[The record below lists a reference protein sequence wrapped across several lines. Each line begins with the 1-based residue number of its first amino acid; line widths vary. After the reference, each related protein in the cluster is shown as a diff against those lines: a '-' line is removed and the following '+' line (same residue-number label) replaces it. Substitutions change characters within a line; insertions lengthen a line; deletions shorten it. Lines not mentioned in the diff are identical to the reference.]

1 FALHTSVTD
10 TLVYPNFYRA
20 GLNLPVAHRT
30 HLTAFADAFLD
41 PDPILEDTP
50 DPPDEDEIDY
60 TVHPPEV
67 GQNVIVGETGA
78 EVTAVS
84 NPVKQK
90 RVLCSFSS
98 QGYVLL
104 TEGDL
109 KLCRLS
115 DEGDPDDYPFDAVT
129 YGDSLSCLGL
139 PYNDHTY
146 VSAVPSSKGT
156 SGDEDRLCLLAKLAL
171 AKDEKQV
178 DQVFGTRKTSGQ
190 SGLGLILSSDEL
202 VPQNI
207 CRPASDVLYCT
218 GPQVMGTPKT
228 PNTSRIP
235 TQTTTSPCSL
245 IATNPANS
253 STNGRSLVISP
264 SSGAAAIPPLQVHRV
279 SSSLTPHIILRTGLP
294 GLQISTTA
302 SRSATS
308 VSDSGGIVRCSCGN
322 ARNDCPVIQCDKCRS
337 WQHVECVSSPKRSRL
352 TTPYVCE
359 SCGPHPVPGP
369 QAVVLHRQKLPGI
382 STSAGSGIWMS
393 RTTSLST
400 ANSSGRVL
408 VTNALSGPVSSR
420 QVQLC
425 LSSTPSIAP
434 PVRPNPNQTLSTTAT
449 GLMTGN
455 PRCFNLIT
463 GPTSPVTSA
472 QTTRSSK
479 RKQDLLTLTGTSLA
493 DGLECVSKHS
503 PAINGLTELVPVEAP
518 FSVDANGARVVSET
532 VGVSVTGTWD
542 SPVDTKP
549 SNPLHRLL
557 VYDTSETSNYTPEH
571 KDDSNQISPPSS
583 IISSGTLASPSI
595 DAYEETTELRLS
607 ERFYHKM
614 ESLLSPTYSPSGGTT
629 TNGFSKNQL
638 PPRLPSFKRYQV
650 MSFDFNR
657 KGLIALADIY
667 PGEPVVEYH
676 GVCMLLSEYNE
687 MYDYRK
693 HPYVLFYKSWTQLP
707 LCVDARKFG
716 NEARYIRRSC
726 TPNCEVRH
734 FVSTYDDPLTG
745 PTSRIRLI
753 VFAIRPITRSTE
765 LTLHFDFD
773 YTTCRYLVPC
783 ACARKAC
790 PVARWFR
797 QSNHFDNDYP
807 GADTFTL
814 SQSLSSTRKFP
825 FRGSGLTSRPR
836 GFVTT
841 GLDNYSDILA
851 DDCDQGD
858 GNGDL
863 SWITDDQ
870 QSMSRLQPHRT
881 FRRGSR
887 GNGQAYPYDKP
898 RKPIKLRGQGRGR
911 RRATS
916 NGALSLNGR
925 SAVVVRSG
933 RGRPPVLD
941 QPLRSNQRHHPG
953 RYKGRRSSKS
963 VKIRSLFSQKE
974 NSRRSCTN
982 GLPVVDER
990 STMSSHSSSMSERS
1004 VPHPVRGTDTRQQSN
1019 VSSDDRDLAQPLE
1032 HASDDDHP
1040 TASLKQSPSHVVS
1053 SINAY
1058 DRNSVASRLK
1068 EENTTGVNFTGH
1080 GKNSSSDSGGELKSG
1095 KPEERSTKSVGER
1108 RRRRNDSRKTPSP
1121 VHQKE
1126 GQLREEDR
1134 KKSRE
1139 EIWMA
1144 EVLRRIERMEKKQQH
1159 KQRTA
1164 PAESDG
1170 TPSDKGESRSV
1181 EVSSVVPETVETKL
1195 PSIGDCPTSSLEP
1208 CRIEPETHELDS
1220 ETAPLAGDL
1229 EDNQLKSEQTSL
1241 SCQSSVLVSSAVSSL
1256 CEDQDKHLIPV
1267 VSSDNTS
1274 HALRSSLLKPMPD
1287 IVLGDPS
1294 ATGPDESHPTVL
1306 PSKGRRRL
1314 SQSVVHS
1321 GNPLAVAAADVR
1333 ETREERW
1340 LKSQLRRIAELEM
1353 STSLKPSSPKRL
1365 SDEAV
1370 PLATEVSSQSDSAV
1384 TTLKEVYTND
1394 SLLGSLNDDKCD
1406 QTTGSAGDPSSESLS
1421 IDDLQAH
1428 RRYTCPTSSEISHN
1442 EVIHAK
1448 HSIDRRSSDTSYS
1461 RTLKTGNFRAG
1472 RKRSSVPVST
1482 EADCEL
1488 IVYRTREKDP
1498 MAKFSRSRSGDLTS
1512 TLPNNRILQEN
1523 TSPILESADP
1533 SRVVASSGMVGSTA
1547 YCTPRPT
1554 KKRWLSQALMEE
1566 DNGGLRSGDFAP
1578 LARVMDQSDVTFTQF
1593 QFPVISPSACPV
1605 NPKKRIIS
1613 QFSESHSN
1621 GPDNA
1626 VFPQSGCTD
1635 CQSKDDSPCSNRSD
1649 PGKVPS
1655 VTLSEST
1662 SSVLDPA
1669 NAHPTPLPPKKA
1681 TVKQQA
1687 DEMRKTRVSLSEYR
1701 RRRGLFSNNASNSI
1715 NNQAKEGEQATELRT
1730 ARHDL
1735 HLPHQLLSPNRLL
1748 DEIPK
1753 IYQQLHLPEK
1763 LSTKSNELLH
1773 SSIKSAPKL
1782 DTKGLPLIV
1791 QSDTAFDELPV
1802 DDGINE
1808 RGPRTPSEPPD
1819 DDDLDSSN
1827 TVYVRKLRKVDLT
1840 AIAEEAEDSVKR
1852 STPHSH
1858 ARLFPEQDFSDDI
1871 RLRSWKKISDEHTN
1885 PDFDGADPPEYNNEF
1900 QLHGRSSGELTRRRW
1915 SERYPPGDDGLLR
1928 TELRARP
1935 WSPSVHP
1942 DRPVPVV
1949 SAHCV
1954 APPPPPPPCNSFPS
1968 HSKNDVESHRTKRS
1982 LPHRRYS
1989 GPDTQEASVNLGS
2002 LEYFIKRDQ
2011 AIRHWQESHSL
2022 DWDRNQFTT
2031 RRRIEHTH
2039 LEMERR
2045 AIAPRHSLYPSKYGS
2060 NPNDSLHRSVP
2071 ASGRLTDVEET
2082 LCRLQDRL
2090 RSQLDRTKL
2099 ALTPHGMAHNDSRS
2113 SFAHLMESDVDV
2125 ASDVSLSGH
2134 SRTGRYVVNEL
2145 SSVLVVG
2152 LTANPNDDQSQHSLP
2167 AQQLGRRPSAPNVE

>member
-1 FALHTSVTD
+1 MLGFAAYTSVTD

-20 GLNLPVAHRT
+20 GLNLPVAYRT
-30 HLTAFADAFLD
+30 HLTAFADASLD

-50 DPPDEDEIDY
+50 DPPDEDEVDY

-67 GQNVIVGETGA
+67 GQNVTVGETGA

-98 QGYVLL
+98 QGLP
-104 TEGDL
+104 
-109 KLCRLS
+109 

-129 YGDSLSCLGL
+129 YGDSISCLGL

-171 AKDEKQV
+171 AKDENQV

-190 SGLGLILSSDEL
+190 SGLGLILSSDEV

-218 GPQVMGTPKT
+218 APQVMGTPKT
-228 PNTSRIP
+228 PNTSRIL
-235 TQTTTSPCSL
+235 TQSTTPPCSL
-245 IATNPANS
+245 IATNPVNS
-253 STNGRSLVISP
+253 ATNGRSLVLSP

-308 VSDSGGIVRCSCGN
+308 ISDSGGIVRCSCGN

-337 WQHVECVSSPKRSRL
+337 WQHVECVPPPKRSRL

-359 SCGPHPVPGP
+359 SCGPLPVPGP

-382 STSAGSGIWMS
+382 STSVSSGIWMS

-408 VTNALSGPVSSR
+408 VTNAISGPVSSR

-434 PVRPNPNQTLSTTAT
+434 PIRPNPNQTLSTTAT

-472 QTTRSSK
+472 QTARSSK

-493 DGLECVSKHS
+493 DGLECVPKHS
-503 PAINGLTELVPVEAP
+503 SAINGLTELVPMEDP
-518 FSVDANGARVVSET
+518 FPVDARVVSET

-629 TNGFSKNQL
+629 TNGFPKNQL
-638 PPRLPSFKRYQV
+638 PPRLPTFKRYQM

-667 PGEPVVEYH
+667 PGEPVIEYH

-693 HPYVLFYKSWTQLP
+693 HYSPYVLFYKSWTQLP

-797 QSNHFDNDYP
+797 QSNQIDSDYP
-807 GADTFTL
+807 GADTFPL
-814 SQSLSSTRKFP
+814 SQSLSSARKFP

-851 DDCDQGD
+851 DDCGQGD

-887 GNGQAYPYDKP
+887 GNGQAYPYDKS
-898 RKPIKLRGQGRGR
+898 RKLIKLRGRGRGG

-916 NGALSLNGR
+916 NGALSVNGR
-925 SAVVVRSG
+925 SVVAVKSGGSG
-933 RGRPPVLD
+933 RGRPPVVD

-953 RYKGRRSSKS
+953 RYRGRRSSKS
-963 VKIRSLFSQKE
+963 VKIRSLVSQKD
-974 NSRRSCTN
+974 NSRRSCTDE
-982 GLPVVDER
+982 LSTLDER
-990 STMSSHSSSMSERS
+990 SIVSSHSSSVREPS
-1004 VPHPVRGTDTRQQSN
+1004 VPHSVRGTDTWQQSN
-1019 VSSDDRDLAQPLE
+1019 VNFDGRDLAQTLE
-1032 HASDDDHP
+1032 HVSDDDHP
-1040 TASLKQSPSHVVS
+1040 TASSKQSTSSGVS
-1053 SINAY
+1053 PPVNAY
-1058 DRNSVASRLK
+1058 DRKSVAARVK
-1068 EENTTGVNFTGH
+1068 EENITEVNFTGH
-1080 GKNSSSDSGGELKSG
+1080 GKNSSLDSGGELKSG
-1095 KPEERSTKSVGER
+1095 KPEERSNKSVGER
-1108 RRRRNDSRKTPSP
+1108 RRRRNNSRKTPSP

-1126 GQLREEDR
+1126 GQVREEDK

-1164 PAESDG
+1164 PAEPDN

-1181 EVSSVVPETVETKL
+1181 EVFTHSTSVVPETVETKL
-1195 PSIGDCPTSSLEP
+1195 PSIGECSTSSLNDP
-1208 CRIEPETHELDS
+1208 ISDVKPYRIEQEIHELDS
-1220 ETAPLAGDL
+1220 ETVPLAGDL
-1229 EDNQLKSEQTSL
+1229 EDSQLKFEQTSL
-1241 SCQSSVLVSSAVSSL
+1241 SYHSSVLVSSAVSSL
-1256 CEDQDKHLIPV
+1256 LENQDEHLTPV
-1267 VSSDNTS
+1267 VSSGDAS
-1274 HALRSSLLKPMPD
+1274 HALQSSDPTPTPD
-1287 IVLGDPS
+1287 VVAEPS
-1294 ATGPDESHPTVL
+1294 ATGPDESHSTIL

-1314 SQSVVHS
+1314 SQSVVHY
-1321 GNPLAVAAADVR
+1321 GNRSLVAAADPR

-1365 SDEAV
+1365 SDETL
-1370 PLATEVSSQSDSAV
+1370 PLVTEVCSESDSAV
-1384 TTLKEVYTND
+1384 TTLND
-1394 SLLGSLNDDKCD
+1394 SLFGSLTDDKCGR
-1406 QTTGSAGDPSSESLS
+1406 TAGSVDDPSSESLS

-1428 RRYTCPTSSEISHN
+1428 RRHACPTSSETSHN
-1442 EVIHAK
+1442 EVTHVK
-1448 HSIDRRSSDTSYS
+1448 HSIVNRKSSDTSCN
-1461 RTLKTGNFRAG
+1461 RTLKAGNFRAG

-1512 TLPNNRILQEN
+1512 TLPNNKILQEN
-1523 TSPILESADP
+1523 TSPAVESADL
-1533 SRVVASSGMVGSTA
+1533 SKVAASSGMGSSTT
-1547 YCTPRPT
+1547 YCTPTPT
-1554 KKRWLSQALMEE
+1554 KKRWLCQALMEE
-1566 DNGGLRSGDFAP
+1566 DNGGLRTGDFAP
-1578 LARVMDQSDVTFTQF
+1578 LARVMDQSDMTFTQF

-1621 GPDNA
+1621 GPDNS

-1655 VTLSEST
+1655 LTLSESS
-1662 SSVLDPA
+1662 SSVLDSA
-1669 NAHPTPLPPKKA
+1669 NAHSTPLPPKKA

-1687 DEMRKTRVSLSEYR
+1687 DEMRKIRVSLSEYR
-1701 RRRGLFSNNASNSI
+1701 RRRGLFSNTAPNSI
-1715 NNQAKEGEQATELRT
+1715 NSQAKEGEQATDLRT
-1730 ARHDL
+1730 ARHDP
-1735 HLPHQLLSPNRLL
+1735 HLPHQVLSPNRLL

-1763 LSTKSNELLH
+1763 LSTKSNELLN
-1773 SSIKSAPKL
+1773 SSTKSAPKF
-1782 DTKGLPLIV
+1782 DTKGLSLIV

-1827 TVYVRKLRKVDLT
+1827 TVYVRKLRKIDLT
-1840 AIAEEAEDSVKR
+1840 AIAEESEESVTR

-1858 ARLFPEQDFSDDI
+1858 ARFFPEQDISDDI
-1871 RLRSWKKISDEHTN
+1871 RLRNWKKISDDQTN
-1885 PDFDGADPPEYNNEF
+1885 PDLDGVDPPEYNSEV
-1900 QLHGRSSGELTRRRW
+1900 QLHGRSSGELLRRRW
-1915 SERYPPGDDGLLR
+1915 SERYPPGDDGILR

-1935 WSPSVHP
+1935 RSPSVHP
-1942 DRPVPVV
+1942 DRPVPIM

-1954 APPPPPPPCNSFPS
+1954 TPPPPPPPCNSFPS
-1968 HSKNDVESHRTKRS
+1968 HSKNDMENHRAKRS

-2045 AIAPRHSLYPSKYGS
+2045 AIACRHSSYASKYGS

-2071 ASGRLTDVEET
+2071 AASGRLTDVEET

-2090 RSQLDRTKL
+2090 RSQLDRTRL
-2099 ALTPHGMAHNDSRS
+2099 ALTPHGMTPNDSRGT
-2113 SFAHLMESDVDV
+2113 FAHLIESDVDV

-2134 SRTGRYVVNEL
+2134 SRTGRYL
-2145 SSVLVVG
+2145 SYPDERISHRSFY
-2152 LTANPNDDQSQHSLP
+2152 T
-2167 AQQLGRRPSAPNVE
+2167 